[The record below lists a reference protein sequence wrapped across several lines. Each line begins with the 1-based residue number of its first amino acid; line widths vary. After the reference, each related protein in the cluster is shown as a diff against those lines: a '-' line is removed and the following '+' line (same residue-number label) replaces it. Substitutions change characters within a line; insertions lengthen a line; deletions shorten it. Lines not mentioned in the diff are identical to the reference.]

1 MIQRV
6 SDPFDDLV
14 MDSNKSLKSIYK
26 GSRRNGVRM
35 AKRKKGMTFIP
46 YDYEAAYNK
55 SLEDMHEFFV
65 EQMFKQGKKV
75 VYALKEIR
83 AGDQFEVEIYPQ
95 FKKMDEVPPE
105 GRSIKKDNDKAQRNL
120 NDKNARKYVER
131 LINENFTDR
140 DLWLTFTY
148 DNEHLPPDG
157 DIDAAIKNVQKF
169 IRRVNYQRKKR
180 GLPNARYVYVT
191 AYNPTEEIRWH
202 HHIVM
207 DGDMDMDVVEGCW
220 KQSSRNEVRRLQK
233 DENGLTG
240 MAKYIVE
247 EKNRVK
253 SEKRWNSSQGL
264 RDPDIKVVHSKR
276 PTAKAGG
283 YKKIGTYVET
293 MRKGHEQVREQML
306 KWYPDFDFTDAGI
319 YYNDFNSMFYI
330 QDSGVI
336 SMDSSPDII
345 KDASDALKPIEDRG
359 ITVMQ
364 GWYDKDLNKC
374 HVTLWD
380 LGETDDNFSDD
391 DAEGVTLSLQI
402 TIFSK
407 EDEVELAR
415 EIKSLMKENGFSFEG
430 RNGDDS
436 KPEDGIYM
444 KAQRFTKYYESEE
457 KS

>member
-55 SLEDMHEFFV
+55 SLEDMNEFFV
-65 EQMFKQGKKV
+65 ERMFKHGKKV

-293 MRKGHEQVREQML
+293 MRKGHEQVREQMMR
-306 KWYPDFDFTDAGI
+306 WYPDFDFTDAGI

-330 QDSGVI
+330 
-336 SMDSSPDII
+336 
-345 KDASDALKPIEDRG
+345 R
-359 ITVMQ
+359 
-364 GWYDKDLNKC
+364 
-374 HVTLWD
+374 
-380 LGETDDNFSDD
+380 
-391 DAEGVTLSLQI
+391 
-402 TIFSK
+402 
-407 EDEVELAR
+407 AR
-415 EIKSLMKENGFSFEG
+415 MRK
-430 RNGDDS
+430 RR
-436 KPEDGIYM
+436 
-444 KAQRFTKYYESEE
+444 QQ
-457 KS
+457 

>member
-1 MIQRV
+1 M
-6 SDPFDDLV
+6 
-14 MDSNKSLKSIYK
+14 
-26 GSRRNGVRM
+26 
-35 AKRKKGMTFIP
+35 
-46 YDYEAAYNK
+46 
-55 SLEDMHEFFV
+55 
-65 EQMFKQGKKV
+65 
-75 VYALKEIR
+75 
-83 AGDQFEVEIYPQ
+83 
-95 FKKMDEVPPE
+95 
-105 GRSIKKDNDKAQRNL
+105 
-120 NDKNARKYVER
+120 ER

-276 PTAKAGG
+276 PTAKTGG

-293 MRKGHEQVREQML
+293 ITALYKQSNASMKATQTQLRSLIDYHFKEAGGYEKVLCDRFLVAPPLFFGENSPRENQ
-306 KWYPDFDFTDAGI
+306 DAG
-319 YYNDFNSMFYI
+319 
-330 QDSGVI
+330 
-336 SMDSSPDII
+336 
-345 KDASDALKPIEDRG
+345 E
-359 ITVMQ
+359 
-364 GWYDKDLNKC
+364 
-374 HVTLWD
+374 
-380 LGETDDNFSDD
+380 
-391 DAEGVTLSLQI
+391 
-402 TIFSK
+402 
-407 EDEVELAR
+407 
-415 EIKSLMKENGFSFEG
+415 
-430 RNGDDS
+430 
-436 KPEDGIYM
+436 
-444 KAQRFTKYYESEE
+444 
-457 KS
+457 

>member
-1 MIQRV
+1 MQQEKNGKNPQFQRV
-6 SDPFDDLV
+6 SDPFGDLV
-14 MDSNKSLKSIYK
+14 IDSNKSSKSIYK

-35 AKRKKGMTFIP
+35 AGVKERRRGNRRKRGMTFIP

-65 EQMFKQGKKV
+65 EQLFKQGKKV

-95 FKKMDEVPPE
+95 FKKMDDVPAE

-140 DLWLTFTY
+140 DLWLTLTY
-148 DNEHLPPDG
+148 DTEHLPQDG
-157 DIDAAIKNVQKF
+157 DIDAAIKNVQRF
-169 IRRVNYQRKKR
+169 IRRVNYRRKKR

-207 DGDMDMDVVEGCW
+207 DGEMDMDVVEKCW
-220 KQSSRNEVRRLQK
+220 NQSSRNEVRRLQK

-276 PTAKAGG
+276 PTAKTGG
-283 YKKIGTYVET
+283 YKKIGTYVEA
-293 MRKGHEQVREQML
+293 MRKGYEQVREQML

-319 YYNDFNSMFYI
+319 YYNDFNSMLYI
-330 QDSGVI
+330 
-336 SMDSSPDII
+336 
-345 KDASDALKPIEDRG
+345 R
-359 ITVMQ
+359 
-364 GWYDKDLNKC
+364 
-374 HVTLWD
+374 
-380 LGETDDNFSDD
+380 
-391 DAEGVTLSLQI
+391 
-402 TIFSK
+402 
-407 EDEVELAR
+407 AR
-415 EIKSLMKENGFSFEG
+415 MRK
-430 RNGDDS
+430 RR
-436 KPEDGIYM
+436 
-444 KAQRFTKYYESEE
+444 QQ
-457 KS
+457 

>member
-65 EQMFKQGKKV
+65 EQMFKHGKKV

-157 DIDAAIKNVQKF
+157 DIDAAIKNVPKYSCLLV
-169 IRRVNYQRKKR
+169 IN
-180 GLPNARYVYVT
+180 
-191 AYNPTEEIRWH
+191 
-202 HHIVM
+202 
-207 DGDMDMDVVEGCW
+207 DG
-220 KQSSRNEVRRLQK
+220 
-233 DENGLTG
+233 
-240 MAKYIVE
+240 
-247 EKNRVK
+247 
-253 SEKRWNSSQGL
+253 
-264 RDPDIKVVHSKR
+264 
-276 PTAKAGG
+276 
-283 YKKIGTYVET
+283 
-293 MRKGHEQVREQML
+293 
-306 KWYPDFDFTDAGI
+306 
-319 YYNDFNSMFYI
+319 
-330 QDSGVI
+330 
-336 SMDSSPDII
+336 
-345 KDASDALKPIEDRG
+345 
-359 ITVMQ
+359 
-364 GWYDKDLNKC
+364 
-374 HVTLWD
+374 
-380 LGETDDNFSDD
+380 
-391 DAEGVTLSLQI
+391 
-402 TIFSK
+402 
-407 EDEVELAR
+407 
-415 EIKSLMKENGFSFEG
+415 
-430 RNGDDS
+430 
-436 KPEDGIYM
+436 
-444 KAQRFTKYYESEE
+444 
-457 KS
+457 